1 MLAPHVGGRWPVAT
15 CCKPARQGK
24 HAAGGPWVIWVIWVI
39 ILNRKLAPVAGG
51 HWVIWVT
58 QKTMTQVT

>member
-1 MLAPHVGGRWPVAT
+1 MLAGRRPVAT
-15 CCKPARQGK
+15 CCKLARQGK
-24 HAAGGPWVIWVIWVI
+24 HAAGMHWVIWVIWVI